1 MASESY
7 HVSSSQ
13 PICLNLLWDPEII
26 PDLTTPEHYNT
37 IIHSEED
44 RILM

>member
-7 HVSSSQ
+7 HASSSQ
-13 PICLNLLWDPEII
+13 FICLNFLWDPEII
-26 PDLTTPEHYNT
+26 PDLTTPGHYNT